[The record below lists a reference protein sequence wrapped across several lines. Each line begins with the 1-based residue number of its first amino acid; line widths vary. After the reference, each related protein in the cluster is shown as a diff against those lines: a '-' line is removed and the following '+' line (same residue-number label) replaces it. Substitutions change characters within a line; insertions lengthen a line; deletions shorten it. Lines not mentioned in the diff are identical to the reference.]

1 MVMTTPDT
9 LVIEK
14 VKAKTQA
21 GELIVKKGDA
31 IIPSKLNLLAAAG
44 WSIQDAWREAG
55 GGFRLLLTREVEKD
69 DS

>member
-1 MVMTTPDT
+1 MVVPTGNLT
-9 LVIEK
+9 IEK
-14 VKAKTQA
+14 SKARIEA
-21 GELIVKKGDA
+21 GELIVGKNDA
-31 IIPSKLNLLAAAG
+31 IIPSKLKLLSDTG